1 MNRLFWLLV
10 LLALVSVVGLVTLR
24 EPPDEDYVEQARVEP
39 ERYTLQRVSVRGHRG
54 YLVPKGTFGGRRE
67 WGASQELLE
76 RFEQRLSEL
85 DIPSLDGYLRRYEG
99 GSHVMFVQL
108 ICPELQQWEVASWNE
123 ESWWAGSD
131 IGPCMVHAHYDIKN
145 DEILHVSQE
154 GPGGRTLYDSQFH
167 RPGGGASLQPPFWDA
182 RPDSHP

>member
-10 LLALVSVVGLVTLR
+10 LLALVGVVDLVALR
-24 EPPDEDYVEQARVEP
+24 EPPDEDYVEPLSAEP
-39 ERYTLQRVSVRGHRG
+39 EQHKLQPVSVRGHRG
-54 YLVPKGTFGGRRE
+54 FVVPEGTSGGRRQ

-85 DIPSLDGYLRRYEG
+85 DIPSLDGYLRHYEG

-108 ICPELQQWEVASWNE
+108 ICQELQEWEVARWNE
-123 ESWWAGSD
+123 EMWWGGSD
-131 IGPCMVHAHYDIKN
+131 RGPCMVHAHYDIKS
-145 DEILHVSQE
+145 DEILHVSQA

-167 RPGGGASLQPPFWDA
+167 RPGGGASLQPPFWDGS
-182 RPDSHP
+182 PDSHP